1 MDHSDSI
8 EDLLSKSKLSDK
20 VAGMSLSS
28 KLVSKGVWLPRILFE
43 RSTGLFSQK
52 RGSLGSDKWT
62 ILERILLSAIKLGD
76 EVWVGFCLTT
86 LRKEFPYSGRVER
99 FVALYKES
107 QADWVEAENMYK
119 SMLMKAPENVYARK
133 RLITCLKA
141 QGRVKDTVGALID
154 QLEIFS
160 ADTELWHELS
170 MVYLSQ
176 VSFSKALT
184 AMEELLL
191 SDPKSF
197 YNLLI
202 YSEVLASTGEL
213 SLAIKYYCKALE
225 YRPNE
230 PRALW
235 GICTCLSGSK
245 KLDAKDKKLQSEL
258 ENEVVKRL
266 KAIYLRNE
274 TASAKLSLKALER
287 IGSDQ

>member
-1 MDHSDSI
+1 MDHSDSL
-8 EDLLSKSKLSDK
+8 EDLLSNSKVSDK

-28 KLVSKGVWLPRILFE
+28 KLVSKGVWLPRVLFE

-76 EVWVGFCLTT
+76 EVWVGYCLTA
-86 LRKEFPYSGRVER
+86 LRKEFPNSGRVER
-99 FVALYKES
+99 LVALYKES

-176 VSFSKALT
+176 VSFGKALT

-191 SDPKSF
+191 ADPKSF

-202 YSEVLASTGEL
+202 YSEVLASTGES

-235 GICTCLSGSK
+235 GILTCLTGSK
-245 KLDAKDKKLQSEL
+245 KFDAKDKKLQSEL
-258 ENEVVKRL
+258 QNGVVKRL
-266 KAIYLRNE
+266 KAIYLKND

-287 IGSDQ
+287 IATDQ